1 MVRSVH
7 AEDVPHHVNPVPQAA
22 VHRGVVAS
30 SAIMGMDAATRKF
43 PATKEE
49 QIALAFRNLRSV
61 IAASGATPQDVVKLT
76 LYFADKNDRP
86 LVNPHWLALYPD
98 ENARPARHAL
108 PGGELPPG
116 CVLQIE
122 FLAVTGGQ

>member
-7 AEDVPHHVNPVPQAA
+7 VKDVPHHVNPVPHAA
-22 VHRGVVAS
+22 VHRGIVAS

-86 LVNPHWLALYPD
+86 LVNPYWLEFYPD
-98 ENARPARHAL
+98 ENARPARHARKHVGNPAHL
-108 PGGELPPG
+108 IL
-116 CVLQIE
+116 CE
-122 FLAVTGGQ
+122 FTMVIGA